1 MTKIEQTIETK
12 DNADTAPNVIAYR
25 VGKLEETVVA
35 GFQLHNDKLD
45 TLINNFATKEE
56 LAVLQRQLA
65 NWVWYF
71 RALFVAVC
79 TALGTAIFSIV
90 FTKR

>member
-1 MTKIEQTIETK
+1 MTQIKQTIETQ
-12 DNADTAPNVIAYR
+12 DADTAPNVIAYR
-25 VGKLEETVVA
+25 VGELEKTVVA
-35 GFQLHNDKLD
+35 GFKEHNDKLD

-56 LAVLQRQLA
+56 LAQVQRQLA

-79 TALGTAIFSIV
+79 TALGTAVFSIV
-90 FTKR
+90 FTKK